1 MNMTERKK
9 IIIVDD
15 EHNIRFLIK
24 TSLEDLPVEIFS
36 AEDGEKALA
45 LYNEHGAELVITDI
59 IMPNKEGAQLI
70 SELKNKSPELK
81 IIAISGGG
89 LIGPTTYLELAH
101 QLGADHVLP
110 KPFRVNELKDIVKNI
125 LNFS

>member
-1 MNMTERKK
+1 MTDLKK
-9 IIIVDD
+9 VIIVDD

-24 TSLEDLPVEIFS
+24 TALEDLPLEIFS
-36 AEDGEKALA
+36 AEDGEKALVT
-45 LYNEHGAELVITDI
+45 YNENGADLVITDI

-70 SELKNKSPELK
+70 SELKNKDPELK

-110 KPFRVNELKDIVKNI
+110 KPFRVNELKDLVKAT
-125 LNFS
+125 LELV